1 MAVPEQVRKQAE
13 EIKKFYNPEA
23 EEQNAKDNEDTVD
36 TQADAASDNQSE
48 DSDSAN
54 ERAKPEAVRDHDS
67 KGTDETFEHKYK
79 TLQGMYN
86 ADIARL
92 QAANRQYEDRV
103 SQLEQLISS
112 LDTKPQKS
120 TEATPEQ
127 QAQRFVTDTDVDEYG
142 DSIEV
147 MRKVSKEELHPVMSK
162 MAQIERQLTEL
173 STSLNSNVLP
183 QVQHVARAQ
192 TESATERF
200 WSGLTQRVPNWQQIN
215 NDPDFQSWLLQID
228 PLTGRTRQSFL
239 EDAQKALSVE
249 RVAAFFDTFAP
260 QTSQQTGQNADTNG
274 QPNRSAS
281 SELEKQVSPGRSRS
295 SSKPDDS
302 SPKTYSQS
310 EIKSF
315 YNDVRAGKFK
325 GREKER
331 DRIERDIFAAQRE
344 GRITQHT

>member
-1 MAVPEQVRKQAE
+1 MAVPEQVRKQSE
-13 EIKKFYNPEA
+13 EIQRFYNPDTETEEVGAEANAEASEDERDSVVGESESNSA
-23 EEQNAKDNEDTVD
+23 EEQAN
-36 TQADAASDNQSE
+36 SE
-48 DSDSAN
+48 T
-54 ERAKPEAVRDHDS
+54 VRDHDS
-67 KGTDETFEHKYK
+67 KDAEETFEHKYK

-92 QAANRQYEDRV
+92 QAANKDYEGRV
-103 SQLEQLISS
+103 SQLEELISS
-112 LDTKPQKS
+112 FNTSPQNS
-120 TEATPEQ
+120 AEASQEQ

-162 MAQIERQLTEL
+162 MRQIEQQLSDL

-183 QVQHVARAQ
+183 KVQDVARAQ

-215 NDPDFQSWLLQID
+215 NDPDFQSWLLQTD

-239 EDAQKALSVE
+239 EDAQKALSVD

-260 QTSQQTGQNADTNG
+260 QNSQPTGQNADTNG

-281 SELEKQVSPGRSRS
+281 ELEKQVAPGRSRS
-295 SSKPDDS
+295 TSKPDDS
-302 SPKTYSQS
+302 SPKTYSQN
-310 EIKSF
+310 EIKTF